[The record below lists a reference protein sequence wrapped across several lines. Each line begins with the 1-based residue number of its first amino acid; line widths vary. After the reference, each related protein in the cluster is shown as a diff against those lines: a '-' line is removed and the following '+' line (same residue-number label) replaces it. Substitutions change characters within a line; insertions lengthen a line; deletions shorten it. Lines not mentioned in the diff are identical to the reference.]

1 MTKQPRRV
9 VAKNLLKDLQIK
21 AFKQWPTPDGVGY
34 SCNLYYQGK
43 RCATVNEDGNGGSL
57 RIRWESDQAKR
68 LFDEAVKNTES
79 QFSEETISEM
89 SERSHTFLVGE
100 RLMGEI
106 VTVYEL
112 RRLCEKH
119 AVIRL
124 PDDSIHSF
132 KNPVSPAMRAA
143 IKRQY
148 PTATLVNDEIA

>member
-1 MTKQPRRV
+1 MSKQPRRL
-9 VAKNLLKDLQIK
+9 VAKSLLNAIQVK

-43 RCATVNEDGNGGSL
+43 RCATVNEDGNGGPI
-57 RIRWESDQAKR
+57 RIHWESDQAKR

-79 QFSEETISEM
+79 HFSEETISEM

-106 VTVYEL
+106 VLVHEL

-132 KNPVSPAMRAA
+132 KNPIGPAMRAA
-143 IKRQY
+143 IKLRY
-148 PTATLVNDEIA
+148 PTAVVVNDEIA